1 MAEGTLTNTIRKIV
15 ARAEPYIPQVPKPKR
30 KVSLQ
35 TKLLWCG
42 ACVVVYM
49 VMGQTPLFG
58 ATTPEYDFLAFAR
71 VIFASQQ
78 GSLVELGIGP
88 IVTAGLL
95 MQLLRGSDILK
106 FDFKNPEERG
116 VFQTATKLLTYFVI
130 IVEAS
135 IYGIAVYGANIS
147 DPTVMTI
154 LIGQLMAAS
163 IFVMFMDELIQ
174 KGWGLGSGI
183 SLFIACG
190 VAQQILWSLFSP
202 LPAGDGGTIG
212 IIPYIFQLGFLDAS
226 SGMFGYNLADAV
238 FRSNQLPSIF
248 GLCLTAGI
256 LLILVYTQGMK
267 VEIPIVST
275 KYRGF
280 SATYPIKLMYVSN
293 IPVILASA
301 LTANAVFIGQMLWAQ
316 LNPRNASPFFNIIA
330 QFDPTSPS
338 SPIGGIIYYITP
350 PRGLEFVALD
360 PMRGVLYVLFM
371 IGIVVV
377 FGKLW
382 VELGGLSSKK
392 AAQNLL
398 DADVQIPGFR
408 RSNKPVEALLNRYIP
423 SVTILGSVILGL
435 IAGVSDILG
444 VFGSGIGILLTVD
457 ILINY
462 YNQLVREK
470 VELVMPRLGAWLGR

>member
-1 MAEGTLTNTIRKIV
+1 MAEGTLTDYIRKIV
-15 ARAEPYIPQVPKPKR
+15 AKAEPYLPQVPKPKR
-30 KVSLQ
+30 KIPLQ
-35 TKLLWCG
+35 QKLLWCG
-42 ACVVVYM
+42 ACVVIYM

-58 ATTPEYDFLAFAR
+58 ATTPEFDFLAFAR

-106 FDFKNPEERG
+106 FDFKRPEERG
-116 VFQTATKLLTYFVI
+116 IFQTATKMLTYFVI
-130 IVEAS
+130 VVEGAV
-135 IYGIAVYGANIS
+135 YAWAVYGPNIN
-147 DPTVMTI
+147 DPTI
-154 LIGQLMAAS
+154 LAVIIGQLIGAS
-163 IFVMFMDELIQ
+163 IIVMFMDELIQ

-202 LPAGDGGTIG
+202 LAAGDGGSIG
-212 IIPYIFQLGFLDAS
+212 IVPYIIQNIQLGMGDFSDV
-226 SGMFGYNLADAV
+226 F

-248 GLCLTAGI
+248 GLLLTAGV

-280 SATYPIKLMYVSN
+280 AATYPIKLMYVSN

-301 LTANAVFIGQMLWAQ
+301 LTANAVFMGQMLWSQ
-316 LNPRNASPFFNIIA
+316 LNPRNASPFFNILG

-338 SPIGGIIYYITP
+338 TPIGGIVYYITP
-350 PRGLEFVALD
+350 PRGLDLVALD
-360 PMRGVLYVLFM
+360 PMRAVLYVLFM

-398 DADVQIPGFR
+398 DADVVIPGFR
-408 RSNKPVEALLNRYIP
+408 RSNAPVEALLNKYIP
-423 SVTILGSVILGL
+423 SVTILGSIILGL
-435 IAGVSDILG
+435 IAGVSDVLG
-444 VFGSGIGILLTVD
+444 VFGSGIGVLLTVD

-470 VELVMPRLGAWLGR
+470 VEIVMPRLGAWLGR

>member
-1 MAEGTLTNTIRKIV
+1 MAEGTLTDYIRKIV
-15 ARAEPYIPQVPKPKR
+15 AKAEPYLPQVPKPKR
-30 KVSLQ
+30 KISLQ

-42 ACVVVYM
+42 ACVAVYM

-58 ATTPEYDFLAFAR
+58 ATAPEFDFLAFAR

-106 FDFKNPEERG
+106 FDFKRPEERG
-116 VFQTATKLLTYFVI
+116 IFQTATKMLTYFVI
-130 IVEAS
+130 VIEAS
-135 IYGIAVYGANIS
+135 VYGWAVYGPNITEPS
-147 DPTVMTI
+147 VLAV

-163 IFVMFMDELIQ
+163 IIVMFMDELIQ

-202 LPAGDGGTIG
+202 LAAGDGGMIG
-212 IIPYIFQLGFLDAS
+212 IFPFIAQQAQLGMLFEWTGFMDV
-226 SGMFGYNLADAV
+226 F

-248 GLCLTAGI
+248 VLLLTIAI

-280 SATYPIKLMYVSN
+280 AATYPIKLMYVSN

-301 LTANAVFIGQMLWAQ
+301 LTANAVFMGQMLWSQ
-316 LNPRNASPFFNIIA
+316 LNPRNASPFFNILG

-338 SPIGGIIYYITP
+338 TPIGGIVYYITP
-350 PRGLEFVALD
+350 PRGLDLVALD

-371 IGIVVV
+371 IGIVVI

-398 DADVQIPGFR
+398 DADVVIPGFR
-408 RSNKPVEALLNRYIP
+408 RSNKPVEMLLNKYIP

-470 VELVMPRLGAWLGR
+470 VEMVMPRLGAWLGR

>member
-1 MAEGTLTNTIRKIV
+1 MAEGTLTDYIRRIV
-15 ARAEPYIPQVPKPKR
+15 AKAEPYLPQVPKPKR
-30 KVSLQ
+30 KIPLQ
-35 TKLLWCG
+35 QKLLWCG
-42 ACVVVYM
+42 ACVVIYM

-58 ATTPEYDFLAFAR
+58 ATTPEFDFLAFAR

-106 FDFKNPEERG
+106 FDFKRPEERG
-116 VFQTATKLLTYFVI
+116 IFQTATKMLTYFVI
-130 IVEAS
+130 ILEGAVYAW
-135 IYGIAVYGANIS
+135 AVYGPNIN
-147 DPTVMTI
+147 DPTI
-154 LIGQLMAAS
+154 LWVIIGQLIGAS
-163 IFVMFMDELIQ
+163 IIVMFMDELIQ

-202 LPAGDGGTIG
+202 LAAGDGGSIG
-212 IIPYIFQLGFLDAS
+212 IVPYIIQNIQLGMVDFSDV
-226 SGMFGYNLADAV
+226 F

-248 GLCLTAGI
+248 GLLLTAGV

-280 SATYPIKLMYVSN
+280 AATYPIKLMYVSN

-301 LTANAVFIGQMLWAQ
+301 LTANAVFMGQMLWSQ
-316 LNPRNASPFFNIIA
+316 LNPRNASPFFNILG

-338 SPIGGIIYYITP
+338 TPIGGIVYYITP
-350 PRGLEFVALD
+350 PRGLDLVALD
-360 PMRGVLYVLFM
+360 PMRAVLYVLFM
-371 IGIVVV
+371 IGIVVI

-398 DADVQIPGFR
+398 DADVVIPGFR
-408 RSNKPVEALLNRYIP
+408 RSNAPVEALLNKYIP
-423 SVTILGSVILGL
+423 SVTILGSIILGL
-435 IAGVSDILG
+435 IAGVSDVLG
-444 VFGSGIGILLTVD
+444 VFGSGIGVLLTVD

-470 VELVMPRLGAWLGR
+470 VEVVMPRLGAWLGR

>member
-1 MAEGTLTNTIRKIV
+1 MAEGTLTETIRKIV
-15 ARAEPYIPQVPKPKR
+15 AKAEPYIPQVPKPK
-30 KVSLQ
+30 KKLSLQ
-35 TKLLWCG
+35 TKLTWTTG
-42 ACVVVYM
+42 ALVIYL

-58 ATTPEYDFLAFAR
+58 ATAPEFDFLAFAR

-88 IVTAGLL
+88 IVTGGLL

-106 FDFKNPEERG
+106 FDFKNPAERG
-116 VFQTATKLLTYFVI
+116 VFQTATKLVTYIVI
-130 IVEAS
+130 VAESIV
-135 IYGIAVYGANIS
+135 YGVAVYGPNIS
-147 DPTVMTI
+147 EPTVMYI
-154 LIGQLMAAS
+154 LIGQLMGAS
-163 IFVMFMDELIQ
+163 IIVMFLDELIQ

-183 SLFIACG
+183 SIFICAG
-190 VAQQILWSLFSP
+190 VAQQILWSVFSP
-202 LPAGDGGTIG
+202 LPAGDGGAIG
-212 IIPYIFQLGFLDAS
+212 IFPFIGQMAQYGDVTDA
-226 SGMFGYNLADAV
+226 L

-248 GLCLTAGI
+248 GLALTAGI

-280 SATYPIKLMYVSN
+280 AATYPIKMMYVSN

-301 LTANAVFIGQMLWAQ
+301 LTANAVFLGQMFWAQ
-316 LNPRNASPFFNIIA
+316 FNPRNGNTFLNILG

-338 SPIGGIIYYITP
+338 SPIGGLIYYITP
-350 PRGLEFVALD
+350 PRGLDQLALD
-360 PMRGVLYVLFM
+360 PVRGVLYVLFM

-382 VELGGLSSKK
+382 VELGGLSPKK

-408 RSNKPVEALLNRYIP
+408 RSNKPIETLLNRYIP
-423 SVTILGSVILGL
+423 SVTIIGSMILGL
-435 IAGVSDILG
+435 IAGVSD
-444 VFGSGIGILLTVD
+444 V
-457 ILINY
+457 
-462 YNQLVREK
+462 
-470 VELVMPRLGAWLGR
+470 